1 MIGEIATTWQM
12 WATMAIIVG
21 AIILYCYEVFPIEVT
36 SIGLLALLLL
46 FFQVFP
52 VLDANGQNLLSP
64 TELLKGF
71 GNRALI
77 AIIALLVV
85 GQGLFQTG
93 AFEKP
98 TRWLL
103 DHSGERPVF
112 MLLAVFAIVM
122 VISAFLNNTPVVVMF
137 IPIIA
142 GLAAR
147 SGLPASTVMMPLS
160 FLCVLA
166 GMTTLIGS
174 STNLLVAD
182 SFANLG
188 KAPIGFF
195 DFTIPGLF
203 LAAIGTL
210 YLLIVGPFVLPK
222 RQADLAPSS
231 SDGKQFIAQIEL
243 SPGHPMIGSRA
254 VAGLF
259 PDLPNM
265 TVRLVLRKNETLLPP
280 FDDIMLKTG
289 DTITVAATR
298 RTLTDFLSEHAD
310 YWGGLVGNDYY
321 DDESRDSR
329 DPSNTLNLI
338 EAVVAPGSR
347 MVGRTL
353 TQIGFQYQTNCTIM
367 GVQRRSRMIRSRMSE
382 IRLQSGD
389 VLLIF
394 GRQSDVTA
402 LRSNRD
408 VLLLE
413 WSSTELPTMEFA
425 NRARLIFG
433 GVILSAATSILPI
446 DVAAVVGAAV
456 MILSGCLNIRQ
467 AMRAVDQRILL
478 LVASTLALGLALEQT
493 GGAQFLAMGLVTGLD
508 GYSTPVI
515 LSAFFLFVAAMTNVL
530 SNNATAVLMTPIA
543 LSAATQLGVD
553 PLIFIYTVIF
563 AANCSFATPIAYQTN
578 LLVMG
583 PGHYVF
589 NDYVRLGVPLLIIV
603 WIAYTFFAPWYFAI
617 SW

>member
-21 AIILYCYEVFPIEVT
+21 AILLYCYEVFPIEVT
-36 SIGLLALLLL
+36 SVGLLALLLL

-52 VLDANGQNLLSP
+52 VLDDNGQNLLSP
-64 TELLKGF
+64 NELLKGF

-93 AFEKP
+93 AFERP

-103 DHSGERPVF
+103 DHSGDKPVF
-112 MLLAVFAIVM
+112 MLFAVFAIVM

-147 SGLPASTVMMPLS
+147 SGLPPSTVMMPLS

-188 KAPIGFF
+188 KPPIGFF
-195 DFTIPGLF
+195 DFTVPGLF

-210 YLLIVGPFVLPK
+210 YLMILGPFVLPK
-222 RQADLAPSS
+222 RQTDPAPAS

-243 SPGHPMIGSRA
+243 SPGHPMIGSKA

-265 TVRLVLRKNETLLPP
+265 TVRLVLRNNETLLPP
-280 FDDIMLKTG
+280 FDDIMLQTG

-298 RTLTDFLSEHAD
+298 KTLTDFLSEHAD

-321 DDESRDSR
+321 GDESIDSR
-329 DPSNTLNLI
+329 DPSNTLTLI

-413 WSSTELPTMEFA
+413 WSSTELPAMEFA

-446 DVAAVVGAAV
+446 DVAAVVGAAL
-456 MILSGCLNIRQ
+456 MILLGCLNIRQ

-493 GGAQFLAMGLVTGLD
+493 GGAQFLAMGLVTGLE
-508 GYSTPVI
+508 GFSTPVI

-583 PGHYVF
+583 PGQYVF
-589 NDYVRLGVPLLIIV
+589 YDYVRLGVPLLIIV